1 MDITSIA
8 VEAGFTMQAG
18 DYQSVKATIAMKAE
32 LARGEDAD
40 AATAELKKRIMSHLI
55 DTAAQ
60 AHPDAARKLMAGV
73 KPQTAIAAPKTETPA
88 APPAD
93 AAKRTRRTKEQI
105 AADEA
110 AAKSKSSKP
119 DTGLLADTEEGLGIG
134 GLDKEAELG
143 GGLEDSSLADDGL
156 GAGGPGSED
165 DLLGDGLG
173 EEKVEVTI
181 ELLRE
186 KMREA
191 SKTKGPAI
199 LSTLF
204 RKIGVAD
211 LRSTPTTKY
220 EELYALANKAIHS

>member
-40 AATAELKKRIMSHLI
+40 VATAELKKRIMSHLI

-60 AHPDAARKLMAGV
+60 AHPDAARKLM
-73 KPQTAIAAPKTETPA
+73 KTAIAAPKTDTPA

-110 AAKSKSSKP
+110 AAAKSKSSKP
-119 DTGLLADTEEGLGIG
+119 DTGLLADTEDGLGIG
-134 GLDKEAELG
+134 GLDKESELG
-143 GGLEDSSLADDGL
+143 SGLDDGGLADDGL
-156 GAGGPGSED
+156 GAED

-191 SKTKGPAI
+191 SKAKGPAI

-220 EELYALANKAIHS
+220 EELYALANKAINS